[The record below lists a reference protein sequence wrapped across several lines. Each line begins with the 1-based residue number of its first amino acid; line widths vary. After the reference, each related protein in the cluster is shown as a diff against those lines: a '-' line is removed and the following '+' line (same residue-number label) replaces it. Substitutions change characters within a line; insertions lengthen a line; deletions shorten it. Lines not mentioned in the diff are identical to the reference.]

1 MEKCSRVPRV
11 TDGNGAVDVDFE
23 AGEVWV
29 ADPESVLLLAV
40 AVGARES
47 DVVVESNVVVEPDVV
62 VGPDVV
68 VESELGVMEP
78 VVEPEPVVESA
89 LAPRV
94 PNVKL

>member
-23 AGEVWV
+23 AEEVWV
-29 ADPESVLLLAV
+29 AGPESVLLLAV
-40 AVGARES
+40 VVGASVDRES
-47 DVVVESNVVVEPDVV
+47 
-62 VGPDVV
+62 DVV
-68 VESELGVMEP
+68 VESELGVMESEP

-89 LAPRV
+89 PAPRV